1 MSLLYKGRYDYQ
13 TKPYTLEQFLE
24 FNAMP
29 ENKDM
34 RFEFIDGYI
43 YAMASP
49 TPNHSRVVQFIMSK
63 LYPYLLDKKCEP
75 FIDLDI
81 YFKQKLKTDILR
93 PDIFVNCD
101 PSRIKETHC
110 AGTPELIIEVVSP
123 SSNKDDYNFKKDYY
137 LKNGAKEYW
146 IVDHLKGR
154 ITVVTPKD
162 TIIFTFLDTIPI
174 GIFGDLSID
183 FSELSQILER
193 TN

>member
-13 TKPYTLEQFLE
+13 TKPYSLEQFLE
-24 FNAMP
+24 FNDLP

-49 TPNHSRVVQFIMSK
+49 TPNHSRVVQFILSK
-63 LYPYLLDKKCEP
+63 LYPYLLDKKCES

-101 PSRIKETHC
+101 PSRIKDTHC
-110 AGTPELIIEVVSP
+110 AGTPEFIVEVVSP

-146 IVDHLKGR
+146 IVDHLKSR
-154 ITVVTPKD
+154 ITVVTPNA
-162 TIIFTFLDTIPI
+162 TSIFTFLDTIPV
-174 GIFGDLSID
+174 GIFGDLNID
-183 FSELSQILER
+183 FSELSQILEPM
-193 TN
+193 N